1 MISAVRRM
9 SQLCVVRKRTHAAQD
24 ALTRRP
30 ASFHAMRL
38 STLQQITYAIADAM
52 LAGPAEPESMV
63 ERMSTS
69 LGVRSDWMLD
79 LARKAVMRFGTRWDS
94 VESKE
99 VSMVVAN
106 TPGFVAAWRSDKRP
120 FVVRLMRRPP
130 VQKLPPPRLREVTL
144 PQLPTLGDL
153 AAWLEVEAAELDW
166 FADRWRVLPRGAD
179 TPLHHYTYKTIEKRD
194 GRCRLIEI
202 PKSRLRSLQRKILHG
217 LLERV
222 PAHDCVHGFRKGRS
236 AVTYAAPHAGKAV
249 VVRFDLADFFASVHA
264 PRVHALMRTLG
275 YPLEV
280 ARALTA
286 LCTNRVPSARLLAED
301 VCGKM
306 DSLERQRYRT
316 RHLPQGAPT
325 SPALANLCA
334 YRLDLRLE
342 GLARA
347 VGATYTRYADDLA
360 FSGGEDLAR
369 MMERLEVRVA
379 AIALEEGFSIQLR
392 KTRVMRRGARQ
403 HLAGVVVN
411 RHPNLARSEFDRLKA
426 ILTNC
431 VRYGAASQ
439 NREGRA
445 DFRAHLQGR
454 VAQAVMLNAVR
465 GAKLKVI
472 FEGIGWEGCRAGG
485 GR

>member
-9 SQLCVVRKRTHAAQD
+9 SHGCALRKSAHAAPD

-30 ASFHAMRL
+30 ASFYAMRL
-38 STLQQITYAIADAM
+38 SSLQHVTYAIADAM
-52 LAGPAEPESMV
+52 LAGPAEPDSIV
-63 ERMSTS
+63 ERMTRC
-69 LGVRSDWMLD
+69 LGVRSEWMRG
-79 LARKAVMRFGTRWDS
+79 LARKVAKRFGARWDS
-94 VESKE
+94 VDRKE
-99 VSMVVAN
+99 VSMLVAG
-106 TPGFVAAWRSDKRP
+106 TPGFVAAWRSDMRP
-120 FVVRLMRRPP
+120 VIVQVLRRAPT
-130 VQKLPPPRLREVTL
+130 QQLPPPRLRGVTL
-144 PQLPTLGDL
+144 PQLPTLADL
-153 AAWLEVEAAELDW
+153 ASWLEVEAADLDW
-166 FADRWRVLPRGAD
+166 FADRWRVMPQSAG
-179 TPLHHYTYKTIEKRD
+179 TPLHHYSYKAIEKRD

-202 PKSRLRSLQRKILHG
+202 PKSRLRSVQRKILRD
-217 LLERV
+217 LLERI
-222 PAHDCVHGFRKGRS
+222 PSHDCVHGFRKGRNT
-236 AVTYAAPHAGKAV
+236 VTYAAPHTGNAV

-275 YPLEV
+275 YPQEV

-286 LCTNRVPSARLLAED
+286 LCTNRVPSARLLAPD
-301 VCGKM
+301 VRGKM
-306 DSLERQRYRT
+306 AWPERQRYRT

-334 YRLDLRLE
+334 FRLDLRLA

-347 VGATYTRYADDLA
+347 LGATYTRYADDLA

-369 MMERLEVRVA
+369 VIARLSIRVA

-411 RHPNLARSEFDRLKA
+411 RHPNLARSEFDTLKA

-431 VRYGAASQ
+431 VRHGPASQ
-439 NREGRA
+439 NRDGHG

-454 VAQAVMLNAVR
+454 VAQAVMLNAQR
-465 GAKLKVI
+465 GVKLRGI
-472 FEGIGWEGCRAGG
+472 FERIVWDEEVSG
-485 GR
+485 